1 MHVGSIASEE
11 YAVLSVALGE
21 TRFVSEAREP
31 DRIARTKIRSPDGRC
46 VGCNSTE
53 RYRLGGGRVSG
64 RIHDGD
70 PVMYAVAADHH
81 EQGASF
87 VHHRDQ
93 RSYRWCIKHDLCQH
107 EIVLRRMA
115 NEIDPGCTPHLT
127 PSPISSDDIARRKT
141 EGRLAVLA
149 FENNAVRTLPCGF
162 DEVAAPDF
170 HTKFQRPLLEER
182 HGRDLR
188 QQQRKGKARVEHREV

>member
-1 MHVGSIASEE
+1 MHMGSIASEE
-11 YAVLSVALGE
+11 YAVLPVVLRE
-21 TRFVSEAREP
+21 TRFVGEAREP
-31 DRIARTKIRSPDGRC
+31 DRIAWTKICPCDARCGGRKF
-46 VGCNSTE
+46 NE
-53 RYRLGGGRVSG
+53 RHGLGGRQSHG

-81 EQGASF
+81 EQGTSF
-87 VHHRDQ
+87 VHPRDQ
-93 RSYRWCIKHDLCQH
+93 RLYWWCVKHDLCQH
-107 EIVLRRMA
+107 EIVLRGMA

-127 PSPISSDDIARRKT
+127 PSAISSDDIARRKT